1 MKRRILTIIMCMCC
15 VWMGVSATVKPRIRK
30 VGAVASAPT
39 YRAPWNTPSR
49 RTGSQLDAP
58 LRSMGVQRVPV
69 VLVDFVDLSF
79 SVAVGNNSVRQF
91 YDFYCNGSRDGMLY
105 QGAGSYGAVRDY
117 FVQQSDSLFLPEFE
131 IIGPVTLDKSY
142 AYYGQNNSSGH
153 DRNSDIFV
161 ADAVTK
167 AQLLTDWD
175 TFDNDGDGVVDMIYF
190 IYAGEGENGSD
201 DENTIWPH
209 EATSQ
214 HTIAGVKFGAYAC
227 CNEVYEGKA
236 DGIGVMCHELMHALG
251 MPDLYD
257 TAGTAYG
264 LDYWDIMDTGCY
276 CLSGYHPCGMSAY
289 EKDFMGWRK
298 LETLQRDEAVKL
310 TLLPISEGG
319 VGYKILNSENYHEYY
334 IIENRQNIGWDTYIG
349 RGTDQRKRHGMMVSH
364 VDYSISRWRYNNINT
379 TADHQCFTIIPADG
393 ELYSYTLI
401 ETDADR
407 NHWALSADADL
418 FPGSLE
424 VTCLFSGAQPVYT
437 SAGTMHQPITGIVE
451 YPNGTIS
458 LTICQ
463 FADINGDGLAD
474 SQDVLKVYDFM
485 QEQTIVEPLIPQDV
499 NGDGVVDTQDVL
511 LIYENF

>member
-1 MKRRILTIIMCMCC
+1 MKRILTIITCLFW
-15 VWMGVSATVKPRIRK
+15 VWIGVNATVKPRIRK
-30 VGAVASAPT
+30 AGAATSAPT

-58 LRSMGVQRVPV
+58 LRSIGVQRVPV
-69 VLVDFVDLSF
+69 VLVDFSDLTF
-79 SVAVGNNSVRQF
+79 SVAAGDNAVRRF
-91 YDFYCNGSRDGMLY
+91 YDLFCNGTHNGILY

-131 IIGPVTLDKSY
+131 VIGPVTLDESY
-142 AYYGQNNSSGH
+142 EYYGKNDVRGH
-153 DRNSDIFV
+153 DINSDIFV

-167 AQLLTDWD
+167 AQLLTDWN

-209 EATSQ
+209 EETSQ
-214 HTIAGVKFGAYAC
+214 RTIAGVKFGSYAC

-257 TAGTAYG
+257 TVGTAYG

-276 CLSGYHPCGMSAY
+276 CRSSYHPCGMSAY
-289 EKDFMGWRK
+289 EKDFMGWRN
-298 LETLQRDEAVKL
+298 LVTLQRDEVTSL
-310 TLLPISEGG
+310 QLLPISEGG
-319 VGYKILNSENYHEYY
+319 VGYKMLNAENPHEYY
-334 IIENRQNIGWDTYIG
+334 IIENRQNTGWDTYIG
-349 RGTDQRKRHGMMVSH
+349 RGTDQHKRHGMMVSH
-364 VDYSISRWRYNNINT
+364 VDYSISRWRYNHINN
-379 TADHQCFTIIPADG
+379 TANHQCFTIIPADG
-393 ELYSYTLI
+393 ELYSFTLV

-418 FPGSLE
+418 FPGSLG
-424 VTCLFSGAQPVYT
+424 VTYLFSDAQPVYT
-437 SAGTMHQPITGIVE
+437 SAGTMHQPLTGIVE
-451 YPNGTIS
+451 HSDGTIT
-458 LTICQ
+458 LTVCQ
-463 FADINGDGLAD
+463 FADVNGDGLAD

-485 QEQTIVEPLIPQDV
+485 QQQTVVQPLIPQDI

-511 LIYENF
+511 LIYEKF